1 MGRKQD
7 SQARNPFCVRNI
19 RTNGLDPHFCRASVL
34 HILTLARASLNQYLS
49 IRIHCDGMMRI
60 SAVRLVTYVCVTST
74 QHSVIED
81 TMIFPARQIWAVHYV
96 GVGAPRGPS
105 HS

>member
-19 RTNGLDPHFCRASVL
+19 RTNGLQPILVEPVL

-96 GVGAPRGPS
+96 GVGAPRSPS

>member
-7 SQARNPFCVRNI
+7 WQARNPFCVRNI
-19 RTNGLDPHFCRASVL
+19 RTNRLDPILVEPML

>member
-19 RTNGLDPHFCRASVL
+19 RTNGLRPIFVEAVL
-34 HILTLARASLNQYLS
+34 HILTLAGASLNQYLS

>member
-19 RTNGLDPHFCRASVL
+19 RTNGLQPILVEPVL

>member
-19 RTNGLDPHFCRASVL
+19 RTNRLDPIFVEPVL
-34 HILTLARASLNQYLS
+34 HIVTLARASLNQYLS

>member
-19 RTNGLDPHFCRASVL
+19 RTNGLQPIFVEAVL
-34 HILTLARASLNQYLS
+34 HILTLASASLNQYLS

>member
-19 RTNGLDPHFCRASVL
+19 RTNGLQPIFVEAVL
-34 HILTLARASLNQYLS
+34 HILTLAGASLNQYLS

>member
-19 RTNGLDPHFCRASVL
+19 RTNGLQPIFVEAVL
-34 HILTLARASLNQYLS
+34 HILNLARASLNQYLS

-96 GVGAPRGPS
+96 GEGAPRGPS

>member
-19 RTNGLDPHFCRASVL
+19 RTNGLDPIFVEPML

-96 GVGAPRGPS
+96 GVGAPRRPS

>member
-19 RTNGLDPHFCRASVL
+19 RTNGLRPIFVEAGL

>member
-19 RTNGLDPHFCRASVL
+19 RTNGLYPIFVEPML

-96 GVGAPRGPS
+96 GVGAPRRPS

>member
-19 RTNGLDPHFCRASVL
+19 RTNGLRPIFVEAVL
-34 HILTLARASLNQYLS
+34 HILNLARASLNQYLS